1 MQLRARWPSAR
12 KRRQIRPETE
22 NRLLLSNI
30 QPERIFTMKTKTILL
45 LAVLASATPAFALPP
60 PRVKPQKHGMP
71 FKLVFRS
78 DFLEPSQDRGY
89 SPSPSSGM
97 AAAVAITGLA
107 AAGLRML
114 EEATKPPT
122 VPVIVTT
129 PSSNTKVVLPPELN
143 KPDAPPV
150 IVIPA
155 DTGVTSVHVVEM
167 EPVVKHPVPIT
178 VIPMEI
184 MSSK

>member
-1 MQLRARWPSAR
+1 
-12 KRRQIRPETE
+12 
-22 NRLLLSNI
+22 
-30 QPERIFTMKTKTILL
+30 MKTKNVLALAL
-45 LAVLASATPAFALPP
+45 LAAAIPAFALPP
-60 PRVKPQKHGMP
+60 PHIKPQTHGMP

-78 DFLEPSQDRGY
+78 DFLEPSHDRGY

-97 AAAVAITGLA
+97 ATAVAISGLA

-114 EEATKPPT
+114 EEATKPST

-150 IVIPA
+150 IVVPA

-167 EPVVKHPVPIT
+167 EPVVKHPVSIT
-178 VIPMEI
+178 ILPMELI
-184 MSSK
+184 KVP